1 MTGVANYDLFK
12 GQDGIAPVA
21 VAIDNMGAKDAA
33 GVVTPAFP
41 WLNKLIILAILGGYA
56 SVILVMLLGQSRV
69 FFSMSKDGL
78 LPKVFSRVHPKYSTP
93 AKSNLLF
100 MVFVSLF
107 AAFVPATVV
116 GEMTSIGTLLAFI
129 LVCIGVV
136 ILRNRMPDLPRAF
149 KVPLV
154 PLIPILGIVVC
165 LGMMVFLPLDTW
177 VRLLVWMIIGINV
190 YLFYGMKNSLL
201 SDNLKATLANSTK
214 VVSYVGLVLSVLLII
229 VALIHHNITG
239 GTDTGLYYFSLI
251 FAVAHIILYAYRAS
265 TSSQIQPK

>member
-1 MTGVANYDLFK
+1 
-12 GQDGIAPVA
+12 
-21 VAIDNMGAKDAA
+21 
-33 GVVTPAFP
+33 
-41 WLNKLIILAILGGYA
+41 
-56 SVILVMLLGQSRV
+56 
-69 FFSMSKDGL
+69 MSKDGL
-78 LPKVFSRVHPKYSTP
+78 LPKVFSKVHPKYSTP

-100 MVFVSLF
+100 RVFVSMF

-154 PLIPILGIVVC
+154 PLIPILGVVVC

-177 VRLLVWMIIGINV
+177 VRLLVWMIIGVNV

-201 SDNLKATLANSTK
+201 SDNLQTTLARSTK
-214 VVSYVGLVLSVLLII
+214 TVSYIGLALTVLLVV
-229 VALIHHNITG
+229 VAIIHHHITD
-239 GTDTGLYYFSLI
+239 GTDTGLYYFSLA
-251 FAVAHIILYAYRAS
+251 FAAAHFILYAYKAATAGS
-265 TSSQIQPK
+265 VTAK